1 MPEDGERSVL
11 NRKKSQNVHYMSI
24 PINRGSEG
32 EIYDELHQ
40 QDGSHRRNLFDQ
52 PIGSFKGVNSLGRF
66 ASSLRRANS
75 FMNIDVGPDKERT
88 YLKDG
93 QDALFDPYTL
103 APSADGRRLS
113 HAVAGRGGLSL
124 RPSMSELYDDG
135 ALFDEQDSITVPG
148 TIFPQDEIASRRP
161 TLSFQDLDG
170 NIDPD
175 AHSIILKKVEN
186 KDGKIVTL
194 LAGQSTAPQTVF
206 NSVNILIG
214 IGLFAL
220 PLGLRYAGLI
230 VGIPM
235 LAIFAF
241 TAFYT
246 AELISRCQDEDPT
259 MISYGDLGYAAF
271 GSKGR
276 AFISFLFTIDLLS
289 SGVALMIIFGDSLN
303 VLFPKYSVTFFKL
316 VAFFAI
322 LPQTLAPLN
331 VLSTFSLLGIVSTL
345 GTVFCIAFCGL
356 YKTSSPGSLV
366 DIMSPPLWPQNMTNF
381 GLAVGILSACWGGH
395 AVFPNLK
402 SDMRHPAKYR
412 NCLKTTFAITAS
424 ADIST
429 AVLGILMFGVSV
441 KDEVTKSLQLTPGY
455 PRFIY
460 VLISA
465 LMTLIPIA
473 KTALTTRPIN
483 AVLDVTMGITT
494 SQPGSDGS
502 LPRSK
507 RIISSFNG
515 LLINAI
521 IIGISIL
528 FPEFDKFIA
537 FVGAGLCF
545 TICGLLPCIFYMT
558 ICSETITSWEK
569 IVCTI
574 IILFSVVLSIFGV
587 GAAIIA

>member
-1 MPEDGERSVL
+1 MPEDGERSFL

-32 EIYDELHQ
+32 ETYDEHHP

-52 PIGSFKGVNSLGRF
+52 PLGSFKGVNSLGRF

-88 YLKDG
+88 FFKDG

-103 APSADGRRLS
+103 APSVDGRRLS
-113 HAVAGRGGLSL
+113 HAVAGRGGLSV
-124 RPSMSELYDDG
+124 RPSMSELYDDS
-135 ALFDEQDSITVPG
+135 ALFDDQDSITVPG
-148 TIFPQDEIASRRP
+148 VSFPNDAATSRRP
-161 TLSFQDLDG
+161 TLGFQDFDG
-170 NIDPD
+170 SIDPD
-175 AHSIILKKVEN
+175 AHSVVLKKVET
-186 KDGKIVTL
+186 KDGKVVTL
-194 LAGQSTAPQTVF
+194 LAGQSTGPQTVF

-214 IGLFAL
+214 IGIFAL

-230 VGIPM
+230 FGVPM
-235 LAIFAF
+235 LAIFAY
-241 TAFYT
+241 TAFHT

-259 MISYGDLGYAAF
+259 MISYGDLGYATF
-271 GSKGR
+271 GSRGR
-276 AFISFLFTIDLLS
+276 AFISFLFTIDLLA

-303 VLFPKYSVTFFKL
+303 MLFPKYSVTFFKL
-316 VAFFAI
+316 IAFFAVM
-322 LPQTLAPLN
+322 PQTLAPLN
-331 VLSTFSLLGIVSTL
+331 VLSTFSLLGILSTL

-356 YKTSSPGSLV
+356 YKSSSPGSLLET
-366 DIMSPPLWPQNMTNF
+366 MSPPLWPQNMTNF

-412 NCLKTTFAITAS
+412 NCLVTTFAITAS

-429 AVLGILMFGVSV
+429 AVLGVLMFGVSV

-460 VLISA
+460 VLISV

-483 AVLDVTMGITT
+483 AVLDVAMGITV
-494 SQPGSDGS
+494 QPESDDS
-502 LPRSK
+502 LLRSK

-515 LLINAI
+515 LLINAV

-528 FPEFDKFIA
+528 FPDFDKFIA

-545 TICGLLPCIFYMT
+545 TICGLLPCIFYMS
-558 ICSETITSWEK
+558 ICSETITTWEK
-569 IVCTI
+569 ITCTVI
-574 IILFSVVLSIFGV
+574 IIFSAVLSVLGV
-587 GAAIIA
+587 GAAILA